1 MKHYCREASRLLS
14 DSCERKLTVLER
26 IRLRFHIMIC
36 SFCRDHEHN
45 ARILEEILNRIQQS
59 DADTGARLS
68 ESDCNRIREAL
79 RKVQESGK
87 I

>member
-1 MKHYCREASRLLS
+1 
-14 DSCERKLTVLER
+14 
-26 IRLRFHIMIC
+26 MIC